1 VLFMVQ
7 QKLFTP
13 PPANEEQ
20 AVQQKTM
27 NIMMIFMLV
36 MFYRVP
42 AGLCVYFI
50 VSSLWGITEKLLLP
64 KTNPAAALA
73 TSGKEVVEPEVIPA
87 SPRRTGAAEPE
98 RDPAPPST
106 TGGLWSQ
113 IVKAAEKPDPSR
125 RSDRRRNN

>member
-1 VLFMVQ
+1 VYALFMVQ

-20 AVQQKTM
+20 EIQQKTM
-27 NIMMIFMLV
+27 NFMMIFMLV

-50 VSSLWGITEKLLLP
+50 VSSVWGITEKLLLP
-64 KTNPAAALA
+64 KKLPPVAAGSSNVA
-73 TSGKEVVEPEVIPA
+73 VEPEVISAP
-87 SPRRTGAAEPE
+87 PRRPAETDRGTE
-98 RDPAPPST
+98 PPGT
-106 TGGLWSQ
+106 GLWAQ
-113 IVKAAEKPDPSR
+113 ILKAAEKPDSSR